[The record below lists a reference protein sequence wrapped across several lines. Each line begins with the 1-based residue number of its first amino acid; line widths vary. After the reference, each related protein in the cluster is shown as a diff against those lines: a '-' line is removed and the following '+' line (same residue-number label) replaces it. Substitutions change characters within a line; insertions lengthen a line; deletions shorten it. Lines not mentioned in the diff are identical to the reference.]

1 MAPFSSAPHPHYT
14 PNHAPE
20 SIKAIAPWPANRY
33 LFGVNALTL
42 LKSLAAGFVPLLA
55 YIAADLLF
63 GETIGLLVGLGIG
76 ILEFIVNLIREKKA
90 DLFIAADT
98 LLLALMGVLSLV
110 LRNQIFFRLKPAILE
125 GVMAIAMG
133 FLLFLP
139 RNALKSYMSHQVK
152 GLTLEDRALPVFRR
166 SLFMVEAVLLFH
178 AGLTVWAALA
188 ASTALWGFVSGGL
201 LYILLGFAL
210 AGQWL
215 AGRRKAK
222 AALRGVGGATALP
235 AHQWSLLLFDESG
248 RIYAEKTA
256 FALPECWDCPIKGT
270 ASVKEEMEAS
280 LGGAFAKLGLATPTA
295 AGAGVP
301 LAIHPAL
308 IMDAEGRMIS
318 PQAIRDDASIGGLL
332 ATLDPGSALV
342 LAMSLP
348 LAAFPKG
355 IDPTLRRF
363 WPLSDLE
370 ALAAMGKLSPN
381 FAATIRA
388 LASLR
393 HPLRGAEGAS
403 IVNDIHDAAV

>member
-1 MAPFSSAPHPHYT
+1 MRLGGQIDIFF
-14 PNHAPE
+14 
-20 SIKAIAPWPANRY
+20 R
-33 LFGVNALTL
+33 VNALTL
-42 LKSLAAGFVPLLA
+42 LKSLSAGFVPLLA

-63 GETIGLLVGLGIG
+63 GETIGLFVGLGIG

-98 LLLALMGVLSLV
+98 ILLALMGALSLV

-133 FLLFLP
+133 FLLLLP
-139 RNALKSYMSHQVK
+139 RDALKSYMSHQVK
-152 GLTLEDRALPVFRR
+152 GLALEDRTLPVFRR
-166 SLFMVEAVLLFH
+166 SLFLVEAVLLFH

-215 AGRRKAK
+215 ADRGKAK
-222 AALRGVGGATALP
+222 AALRGVGNATALS
-235 AHQWSLLLFDESG
+235 AHHWSLLIFDESG
-248 RIYAEKTA
+248 RVYAEKTA
-256 FALPECWDCPIKGT
+256 LAFPPPESGQIGARSDPGAAVPLPECWDCPVKGK
-270 ASVKEEMEAS
+270 ASGKEEMEAS
-280 LGGAFAKLGLATPTA
+280 LGGAFAKLGIAIPSA
-295 AGAGVP
+295 MGAGVS
-301 LAIHPAL
+301 LAIHPAF
-308 IMDAEGRMIS
+308 IMDAEGRIIS
-318 PQAIRDDASIGGLL
+318 PQAIRDDASIGSLL

-342 LAMSLP
+342 LATSLP

-363 WPLSDLE
+363 WPLPDLE
-370 ALAAMGKLSPN
+370 ALATMGKLSPG

-388 LASLR
+388 LSSLR

-403 IVNDIHDAAV
+403 IVNGIHDAAV